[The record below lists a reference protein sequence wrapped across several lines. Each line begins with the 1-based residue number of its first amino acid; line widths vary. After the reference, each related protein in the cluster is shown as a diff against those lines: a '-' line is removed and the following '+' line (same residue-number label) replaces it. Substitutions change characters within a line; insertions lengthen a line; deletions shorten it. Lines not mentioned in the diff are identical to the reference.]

1 MRIVGQIIHELEKIE
16 LYYIVC
22 INIYLNEASNYN
34 TRALQPLL
42 QNQRG
47 WGDTAPLNGETVG
60 GKEFMGNKRMSCCS
74 RKTYDF

>member
-42 QNQRG
+42 RNQRG
-47 WGDTAPLNGETVG
+47 
-60 GKEFMGNKRMSCCS
+60 
-74 RKTYDF
+74 